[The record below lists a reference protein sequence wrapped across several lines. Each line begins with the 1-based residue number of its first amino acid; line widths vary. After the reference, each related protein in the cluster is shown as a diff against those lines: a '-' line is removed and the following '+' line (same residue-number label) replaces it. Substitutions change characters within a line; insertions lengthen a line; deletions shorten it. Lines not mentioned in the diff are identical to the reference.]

1 MAISTRKK
9 ILIIERD
16 KSVRGKLNKRL
27 TQLGYI
33 LCFAT
38 TGKAA
43 LSVFKNE
50 QPHLVIVDLILYH
63 LDGYEVCRRIRKNS
77 TVPIILL
84 SSIKKITNRVLGL
97 ELGADD
103 YLIKPFSGKELEIKI
118 SSILRRTLKT
128 ESFEDKLPVRIKDLT
143 FSKINKEVFR
153 DGKKVNLTSMELSLL
168 ELLIENAGVTLSRT
182 SILNNV
188 WGYKPERAIDTRLV
202 DLYIFRL
209 RSKLKLN
216 GQYPDYI
223 STVRGIG
230 YVFQKK

>member
-1 MAISTRKK
+1 
-9 ILIIERD
+9 
-16 KSVRGKLNKRL
+16 
-27 TQLGYI
+27 
-33 LCFAT
+33 
-38 TGKAA
+38 
-43 LSVFKNE
+43 
-50 QPHLVIVDLILYH
+50 
-63 LDGYEVCRRIRKNS
+63 
-77 TVPIILL
+77 L

-103 YLIKPFSGKELEIKI
+103 YLTKPFSGKELEIKI

-188 WGYKPERAIDTRLV
+188 WGYKPERTIDTRLV